1 MVEFILWVIFTKIV
15 SQVVIVKKIVIVEK
29 NWNNWKGIF
38 SSNIN
43 EFIKTVLNLLFFL
56 RKDFTRTESATAP
69 KAPKGTKS
77 TKRHKKHQKALKP
90 WKHTQAKAT
99 NANEQAKTKNALENI

>member
-1 MVEFILWVIFTKIV
+1 MVEFVLWVIFTKIV

-29 NWNNWKGIF
+29 NWNNWKDIF
-38 SSNIN
+38 SSNID
-43 EFIKTVLNLLFFL
+43 EFIETVLNLLFFL
-56 RKDFTRTESATAP
+56 RKDFTRTEST
-69 KAPKGTKS
+69 KSTKS